1 MPPEAA
7 VVQNNEATTS
17 VSAIVNANK
26 QDAPGRIEVV
36 TADNFD
42 KWADTKLG
50 IEPKEEPKNTD
61 PEKAAKDEHEK
72 VEAEKKARQAEEE
85 DVETKEG
92 LAEHLPKDKKGKLN
106 ERFSKLATQ
115 RKEAEAKAEKAAQE
129 AREAR
134 EARQAA
140 EAERDALKA
149 KYEPVKT
156 EPDPKPQV
164 GQFQTV
170 EDYSKALEE
179 WTADN
184 VRREDAK
191 KAAEEKVQRE
201 RAEMAKSFIEHQE
214 AAKKEIPDYE
224 ETIKNSP
231 VKVSNEVKDAILK
244 SGEAGPKI
252 LHHLAKNPELADKI
266 GQMTVGDALIEIGE
280 LRASF
285 RAKAKETPQKENTTV
300 AEISK
305 APAPI
310 APLKGANAP
319 VVQLSGTDDVPK
331 SMTYEDWKV
340 ARRAGK
346 IK

>member
-1 MPPEAA
+1 MAEAA
-7 VVQNNEATTS
+7 VVEHNEATTS
-17 VSAIVNANK
+17 VQEIVNK
-26 QDAPGRIEVV
+26 QNAPGRIEVV
-36 TADNFD
+36 TSDNFEAFVD
-42 KWADTKLG
+42 KTLG
-50 IEPKEEPKNTD
+50 VKKEEPNPD

-72 VEAEKKARQAEEE
+72 VEAEKKAKKGEEE
-85 DVETKEG
+85 DVEEVEG
-92 LAEHLPKDKKGKLN
+92 VKEHLPNNKKGKLN
-106 ERFSKLATQ
+106 ERFSKMATQ
-115 RKEAEAKAEKAAQE
+115 RKEAEARAEKLATE

-140 EAERDALKA
+140 EAEAAALKA

-156 EPDPKPQV
+156 DPDPKPQV
-164 GQFQTV
+164 GQFQSV
-170 EDYSKALEE
+170 DDYSKALEE

-201 RAEMAKSFIEHQE
+201 RAEVAKSFMEHQE
-214 AAKKEIPDYE
+214 AVKKELPDYE

-252 LHHLAKNPELADKI
+252 LHHLAKNPDLADKI

-280 LRASF
+280 LRATF
-285 RAKAKETPQKENTTV
+285 RAKSKDTTPQKAANTPV

-305 APAPI
+305 APAPMN
-310 APLKGANAP
+310 PLRGASAP
-319 VVQLSGTDDVPK
+319 VVSLSGTDAVPS
-331 SMTYEDWKV
+331 SMSYEDWKV
-340 ARRAGK
+340 LRRAGK